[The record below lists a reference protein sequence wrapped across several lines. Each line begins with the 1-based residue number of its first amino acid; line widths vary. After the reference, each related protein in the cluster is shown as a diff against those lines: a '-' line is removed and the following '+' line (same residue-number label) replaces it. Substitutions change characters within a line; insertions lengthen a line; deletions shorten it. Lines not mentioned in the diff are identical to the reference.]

1 MGDRLPLYSNKVSD
15 RRLVRWHKAIH
26 IQTDLDRLNFF
37 LGWGGGVGGGHGL
50 VGLFV
55 PCALR
60 CLIFKAN

>member
-37 LGWGGGVGGGHGL
+37 LGWGGWGEGHGL

>member
-37 LGWGGGVGGGHGL
+37 LGWGVGGGTW
-50 VGLFV
+50 VGGVICAMCSSLFD
-55 PCALR
+55 LQG
-60 CLIFKAN
+60 

>member
-37 LGWGGGVGGGHGL
+37 LGWGVGGGGTW
-50 VGLFV
+50 VGGVICAMCSSLFD
-55 PCALR
+55 LQG
-60 CLIFKAN
+60 

>member
-15 RRLVRWHKAIH
+15 RRLVRRHKAIH

-37 LGWGGGVGGGHGL
+37 LGWGGWGGGGHGL

>member
-37 LGWGGGVGGGHGL
+37 LGWGGGVGGGDMGWWGYLCH
-50 VGLFV
+50 VLFV
-55 PCALR
+55 V
-60 CLIFKAN
+60 

>member
-37 LGWGGGVGGGHGL
+37 LGGGAWVGGV
-50 VGLFV
+50 VCAMCSSLFD
-55 PCALR
+55 LQG
-60 CLIFKAN
+60 

>member
-26 IQTDLDRLNFF
+26 IQTDLDRLNF
-37 LGWGGGVGGGHGL
+37 GKAEDSWVGL

>member
-37 LGWGGGVGGGHGL
+37 LGWGGWGGGGTWVGG
-50 VGLFV
+50 VICAMCSSLFD
-55 PCALR
+55 LQG
-60 CLIFKAN
+60 

>member
-37 LGWGGGVGGGHGL
+37 LGWGGGTWVGG
-50 VGLFV
+50 VICAMCSSLFD
-55 PCALR
+55 LQG
-60 CLIFKAN
+60 